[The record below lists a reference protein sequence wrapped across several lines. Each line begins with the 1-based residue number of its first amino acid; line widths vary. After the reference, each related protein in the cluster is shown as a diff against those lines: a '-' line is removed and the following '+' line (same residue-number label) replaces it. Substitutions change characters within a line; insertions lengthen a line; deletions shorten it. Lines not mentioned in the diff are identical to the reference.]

1 MAVSMDARAFG
12 SGPRTHY
19 REMRWSWLDPV
30 VVVAAVAILAIALL
44 LGR

>member
-1 MAVSMDARAFG
+1 MDARAFG

-19 REMRWSWLDPV
+19 REMRWSPIDL
-30 VVVAAVAILAIALL
+30 VVAVAAAATLVIALV